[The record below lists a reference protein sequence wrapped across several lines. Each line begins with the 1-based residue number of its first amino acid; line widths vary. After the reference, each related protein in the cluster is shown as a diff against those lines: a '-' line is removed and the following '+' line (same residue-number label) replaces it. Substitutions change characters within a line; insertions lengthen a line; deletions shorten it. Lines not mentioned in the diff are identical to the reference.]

1 MTKSNSPS
9 IKNPWFCFDGDDY
22 EYFSTEEEAIE
33 ASKSAIQF
41 YLDETWDECVENVQV
56 GKVTGITRQINVVQ
70 RPDDEELDEEG
81 CDGQGEYWPEEIAY
95 KCDYKVL
102 PLVGDESFES
112 VEIAAEDRVR
122 AGLIKALGKPEDC
135 DTDLAELLAEVQIM
149 REDKEVAA

>member
-1 MTKSNSPS
+1 MTKSNSPTVET
-9 IKNPWFCFDGDDY
+9 PWFCFDGDDY

-56 GKVTGITRQINVVQ
+56 GKVTGIARKINIEQ

-81 CDGQGEYWPEEIAY
+81 CDGQGGYWPDEIAY

-102 PLVGDESFES
+102 SLGIDESSES

-122 AGLIKALGKPEDC
+122 AGLVKALGKPENC
-135 DTDLAELLAEVQIM
+135 DSDLADLLVEVQFL
-149 REDKEVAA
+149 REGKAEA